1 MKAWVIAPSAAEAN
15 TAEQYLPDI
24 EKYQVAITGRP
35 ITPSDPLADKKQL
48 GKRFAS
54 IQVGD
59 LIILANGMNKKKACY
74 FAGFAGEVGST
85 ELAAKIGAAQVRHIT
100 DFVSLK
106 GRKIPFNS
114 SCKHGD
120 SSGNIIDGCYSL
132 DTDTN
137 PADKAVAEAVL
148 AIIYREKEKKMITET
163 TQILTEKKNLI
174 LQGAPGTGKTYA
186 TAALALSVL
195 GETGVDLSDHKAV
208 LERYKTLC
216 EQKRIFFTT
225 FHQAMDYE
233 DFVEGIKPHV
243 GKNGQVEYD
252 VEDGIFKR
260 VCDSA
265 TADEDL
271 VSCIDKYLQSIKGFA
286 QKKAIPTVSGRSKI
300 NIWWN
305 EGNSTIS
312 TRSVFSASSRDEEN
326 SPSPLNIE
334 KVKQQAVGDGIE
346 NNWTSYAQAFINAVK
361 KEYGL
366 DGVKKAR
373 PVVLIIDEINRG
385 NVSRIFGE
393 LITLLEADKRLGG
406 THPLTVT
413 LPYSKS
419 AFAVPGKVYIIGTM
433 NTTDR
438 STGTLDY
445 AIRRRFAFVTLKSD
459 MEVVK
464 RHYADGAL
472 RDKAVSVFENVR
484 SFIEKHNA
492 GDMDLED
499 LMVGH
504 SYFMAADEA
513 SLKMKIA
520 YEVVP
525 LLREYVKDG
534 ILDCKEKECA
544 RYFEAWKSLSTLS
557 METPAV

>member
-1 MKAWVIAPSAAEAN
+1 MKAWVIAPSAAEPN
-15 TAEQYLPDI
+15 TADRYLPYI

-35 ITPSDPLADKKQL
+35 ITPSDPNTDKKRL

-59 LIILANGMNKKKACY
+59 LIILANGMNKSKACY
-74 FAGFAGEVGST
+74 FAGFAGEVGSA

-106 GRKIPFNS
+106 GKKIPFNS

-120 SSGNIIDGCYSL
+120 SAGNIIDGCYTL
-132 DTDTN
+132 DIDTN

-148 AIIYREKEKKMITET
+148 AIINQRKETKMIAEATR
-163 TQILTEKKNLI
+163 ILQEKKNII

-195 GETGVDLSDHKAV
+195 GETDVDLADHKAV
-208 LERYKTLC
+208 MSRYEERC
-216 EQKRIFFTT
+216 GQHRIYFTT
-225 FHQAMDYE
+225 FHQSMDYE

-243 GKNGQVEYD
+243 GEHGQVEYE

-260 VCDSA
+260 VCASA
-265 TADEDL
+265 SADDNI
-271 VSCIDKYLQSIKGFA
+271 VSCIDKYLQSIKGWA
-286 QKKAIPTVSGRSKI
+286 NRKTIPTVTGRS
-300 NIWWN
+300 NIYVWWN

-312 TRSVFSASSRDEEN
+312 TKSVFSASSGDEEN

-334 KVKQQAVGDGIE
+334 KVKQQAVGDGVE
-346 NNWTSYAQAFINAVK
+346 NNWKSYAQAFINAVK

-366 DGVKKAR
+366 DGVEKAK

-385 NVSRIFGE
+385 HVSRIFGE

-406 THPLTVT
+406 AHPLSVK
-413 LPYSKS
+413 LPYSKDD
-419 AFAVPGKVYIIGTM
+419 FGVPGSVYIIGTM

-445 AIRRRFAFVTLKSD
+445 AVRRRFAFVTLKSD
-459 MEVVK
+459 VEVVK
-464 RHYADGAL
+464 RYYADEYL
-472 RDKAVSVFENVR
+472 KTKAVSVFENVQ
-484 SFIEKHNA
+484 SFVEKYNA

-504 SYFMAADEA
+504 SYFMAADEEA
-513 SLKMKIA
+513 LKMKMTF
-520 YEVVP
+520 EVVP
-525 LLREYVKDG
+525 LMREYIKDG
-534 ILDCKEKECA
+534 ILDCKAEESA
-544 RYFEAWKSLSTLS
+544 RYFEAWKSLSIIGP
-557 METPAV
+557 ENV